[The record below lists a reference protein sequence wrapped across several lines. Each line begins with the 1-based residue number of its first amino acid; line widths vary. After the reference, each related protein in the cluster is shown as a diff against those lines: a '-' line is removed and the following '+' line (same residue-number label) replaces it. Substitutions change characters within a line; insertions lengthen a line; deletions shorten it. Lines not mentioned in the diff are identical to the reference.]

1 MSLSSAHKATPATLG
16 VHHVGLTV
24 PDIAATRA
32 FFVDVL
38 GFEQVGERPDYPA
51 LFVSDGTVMITLW
64 QASDPGTA
72 TAFDRKNVIGLH
84 HLALLVADQAG
95 LDQLHQRLTAAPG
108 VVIEFAPQALRGG
121 PVRHMMCAIP
131 GGVRL
136 ELIATAA

>member
-1 MSLSSAHKATPATLG
+1 MARQSNGRKKLRCWPPRDQAVSGPM
-16 VHHVGLTV
+16 HV
-24 PDIAATRA
+24 
-32 FFVDVL
+32 
-38 GFEQVGERPDYPA
+38 A
-51 LFVSDGTVMITLW
+51 LRW

-95 LDQLHQRLTAAPG
+95 LDQLHRRLTAAPG

-121 PVRHMMCAIP
+121 PVRHMMCAMP